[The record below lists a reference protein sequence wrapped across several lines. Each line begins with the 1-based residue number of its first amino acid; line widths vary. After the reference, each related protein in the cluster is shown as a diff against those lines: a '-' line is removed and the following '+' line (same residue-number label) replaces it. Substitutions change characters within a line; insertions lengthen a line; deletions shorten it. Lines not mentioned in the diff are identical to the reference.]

1 MAEWTDAKKRDQY
14 TKVCEVLG
22 LIDYPD
28 GRAPYLAYPSEVIA
42 AIYRLVDESP
52 WIELA
57 EGCRM
62 PELGQVVL
70 LTLVTKGNEDH
81 AIIARGLWRDGYF
94 DSNELVSHHALVGC
108 FYDGTYR
115 FVRPWGSKADAIYTV
130 TAWMPAPEPFR
141 RQA

>member
-1 MAEWTDAKKRDQY
+1 MAEFATALNAMIERH
-14 TKVCEVLG
+14 
-22 LIDYPD
+22 
-28 GRAPYLAYPSEVIA
+28 GRLSDPIIGEWV
-42 AIYRLVDESP
+42 
-52 WIELA
+52 ELT

-70 LTLVTKGNEDH
+70 LTLATKGDEDH
-81 AIIARGLWRDGYF
+81 AIIAKGLWRDGYF

-130 TAWMPAPEPFR
+130 TAWMPAPKPFAR
-141 RQA
+141 RHA